1 MALERSREKGGL
13 YMPKAVKSMKKE
25 VKPVPVEI
33 EEEDVSNEDYK
44 DKDALSE
51 EFFEDDEEENVEQ
64 GDGDDEAAASA
75 SIDTGDDL

>member
-1 MALERSREKGGL
+1 
-13 YMPKAVKSMKKE
+13 MPKAVKSMKKE